1 MARDGVWTVEQKR
14 AILEEYALAPWGSK
28 GAVLRRHRISHRVLT
43 RWASHRDR
51 GILEIGDSWERRERM
66 TPRTENAEIVRL
78 RAEVRRLEAE
88 RDQAIRDR
96 ETAEAAAEILG
107 KASALLQQALRSAEP
122 SSASDPSSPT
132 ASPS

>member
-1 MARDGVWTVEQKR
+1 MVRDGVWTVEQKR

-28 GAVLRRHRISHRVLT
+28 GAVLRRHQISHRVLT
-43 RWASHRDR
+43 RWAAQRDR
-51 GILEIGDSWERRERM
+51 GILDVGDSWERREHM
-66 TPRTENAEIVRL
+66 TPRAENAEIVRL

-107 KASALLQQALRSAEP
+107 KASALLQQALQSAE
-122 SSASDPSSPT
+122 SAAPSDPC
-132 ASPS
+132 